1 MMKQL
6 VIFTLLALAFAV
18 NSDYMMAT
26 TNDKSVQEAQIAKNQ
41 EKASEL
47 VNAMNQDTVTPTSGL
62 TDDQSKQLAKTQTIV
77 QNIYQAISS
86 AAQQLAQSDIDMQP
100 EVRVAKAKTEANKQ
114 LIDEMLSTHH
124 KQSSQ
129 PLPMATQSDIS
140 KYSSQLQDQLA
151 FASRKISNPT
161 REQFRQDASDFQ
173 AASVAKMRG
182 QLDNIN
188 KSLLTIQARITP
200 DMF

>member
-47 VNAMNQDTVTPTSGL
+47 MNAMNQDTVTPTSGM
-62 TDDQSKQLAKTQTIV
+62 TDDQAKQLTKTQAVVSDIYE
-77 QNIYQAISS
+77 NINS
-86 AAQQLAQSDIDMQP
+86 AVNQLEQSNIDMQP
-100 EVRVAKAKTEANKQ
+100 EVRVAKEKTQANKD
-114 LIDEMLSTHH
+114 LIDQMLSTHH
-124 KQSSQ
+124 QQSADQ
-129 PLPMATQSDIS
+129 LPMATQSDIS
-140 KYSSQLQDQLA
+140 KYSAALQDQLA

-161 REQFRQDASDFQ
+161 REQFRQDATDYQ
-173 AASVAKMRG
+173 AASVARMKG
-182 QLDNIN
+182 QLDSIN